1 MVRDVSALLAI
12 GQDRLAMERSA
23 SVQVGQI
30 AIALARRAM
39 VSGSFLPAM
48 VTRSHG

>member
-1 MVRDVSALLAI
+1 MARDVSALLAI
-12 GQDRLAMERSA
+12 DPDRLAMERSA

-30 AIALARRAM
+30 AIALAHRVM